1 MLETR
6 TQLLRIPEVAKAIQ
20 GTTRFVEREI
30 AAGRLA
36 RVKLSRK
43 FVRVRPE
50 DLDAYLTKYVVIRGA
65 KQ

>member
-6 TQLLRIPEVAKAIQ
+6 TQLFRIPEVAKTIQ

-30 AAGRLA
+30 AAGRLPVV
-36 RVKLSRK
+36 RLSRK

-50 DLDAYLTKYVVIRGA
+50 DLEAYLAKYVVIGDA

>member
-6 TQLLRIPEVAKAIQ
+6 TQLFRIPEVAKTIQ

-30 AAGRLA
+30 AAGRLPVV
-36 RVKLSRK
+36 RLSRK

-50 DLDAYLTKYVVIRGA
+50 DLETYLAKYVVIRDA